1 MMIVAVVSSALA
13 FSRGVRPTTQ
23 PLLSARSAL
32 AVDEPFSLPLLP
44 RHAPAQL
51 YLADDPTGYAF
62 MLPAAIAVATS
73 CQLCGIGGAALFSPI
88 FLLVF
93 PLLGPE
99 YPLDSP
105 AAAIAS
111 ALLTEVFGFSSGLSG
126 YARRGLVAWPV
137 ALQFSAVA
145 VPLAFGG
152 ALCAGTLAAQTTL
165 LRVVYAALMLGLAG
179 YLILSPPAE
188 SLEALAAEECDV
200 GDEELQV
207 IEQEAAD
214 GRVFMYRGAA
224 KGSLSSVGATGTGA
238 FLTGLLGVGV
248 GEVVLPQLVRGC
260 CMPLPLA
267 AGTSVATVVI
277 TAAAAAI
284 VQFGALAATS
294 GGDFGSA
301 IPWSLVRWTIPGV
314 LIGGQLA
321 PLLASR
327 GIFSDEDIERFA
339 AGLFGLV
346 GLAFAV
352 KAVTG

>member
-23 PLLSARSAL
+23 PLLSARSAV
-32 AVDEPFSLPLLP
+32 AVDEPFTLPLLP

-62 MLPAAIAVATS
+62 MLPASIAVATS

-99 YPLDSP
+99 YPLASP

-111 ALLTEVFGFSSGLSG
+111 ALLTEARTMLTTLTTLTSLTSLTKPITPTTSTASTTSATTPPLCVFPQVFGFSSGLSG

-145 VPLAFGG
+145 VPLAFVG
-152 ALCAGTLAAQTTL
+152 ALCAGTLASQTTL

-188 SLEALAAEECDV
+188 SLEALAA
-200 GDEELQV
+200 
-207 IEQEAAD
+207 
-214 GRVFMYRGAA
+214 RW
-224 KGSLSSVGATGTGA
+224 
-238 FLTGLLGVGV
+238 
-248 GEVVLPQLVRGC
+248 
-260 CMPLPLA
+260 
-267 AGTSVATVVI
+267 
-277 TAAAAAI
+277 
-284 VQFGALAATS
+284 
-294 GGDFGSA
+294 
-301 IPWSLVRWTIPGV
+301 PWP
-314 LIGGQLA
+314 
-321 PLLASR
+321 
-327 GIFSDEDIERFA
+327 
-339 AGLFGLV
+339 
-346 GLAFAV
+346 
-352 KAVTG
+352 

>member
-1 MMIVAVVSSALA
+1 MIVAVVSSALA
-13 FSRGVRPTTQ
+13 FSGGVRPTTQ
-23 PLLSARSAL
+23 PSLPARSVV
-32 AVDEPFSLPLLP
+32 AVLP

-62 MLPAAIAVATS
+62 MLPTAIAVATS

-111 ALLTEVFGFSSGLSG
+111 ALLTEARTMLATLTTLTTPITPITPITPVTPTTSTTPTTPTTTPPHHHRPQVFGFSSGLSG

-137 ALQFSAVA
+137 ALQFSTVA

-152 ALCAGTLAAQTTL
+152 ALCAGTLASETTL

-188 SLEALAAEECDV
+188 SLEALAADECAV
-200 GDEELQV
+200 GEEELQV
-207 IEQEAAD
+207 IEQQAAD
-214 GRVFMYRGAA
+214 GRLFAYRGAA
-224 KGSLSSVGATGTGA
+224 KGSLSSAGATGAGA

-248 GEVVLPQLVRGC
+248 GEVR
-260 CMPLPLA
+260 
-267 AGTSVATVVI
+267 S
-277 TAAAAAI
+277 
-284 VQFGALAATS
+284 S
-294 GGDFGSA
+294 SGSA
-301 IPWSLVRWTIPGV
+301 PLVC
-314 LIGGQLA
+314 
-321 PLLASR
+321 S
-327 GIFSDEDIERFA
+327 SYSYSCSSYS
-339 AGLFGLV
+339 
-346 GLAFAV
+346 
-352 KAVTG
+352 